1 MSDAARHT
9 PNHWASLTS
18 AATAAVVLGF
28 ASTILIVIEGA
39 RAVGAN
45 SAEQA
50 STAAI
55 LCFAMA
61 ATSAW
66 LAVRHRMPILVAWST
81 PGSVLIATSAA
92 GITWPEAI
100 GAFIFSGVL
109 MLLTGLIA
117 PLERAIERM
126 PPAIAGAMLAGVL
139 LHYVLGV
146 PEAALAEPALVLP
159 VVVAFFALRI
169 FLPMYAVPVVVV
181 LGLVLATL
189 GGGPT
194 QNVHV
199 GFTPLVFVWPQWS
212 WQAIISLGIP
222 LYLVTMASQ
231 NLPGFA
237 VLKANGYQPPVSSCL
252 KVTGLS
258 SVLAAPFGSHAVCMA
273 AITASMVAGSDSHP
287 DPAQRWKMIYPY
299 AVLYAVI
306 GLAAGT
312 FVSLLG
318 AMPREIVATVAG
330 LALFGPL
337 TGGISAM
344 MKDARDIEPALVTFL
359 VTASGV
365 SIMGVGAAFWGL
377 LIGLAL
383 WGIRRLLA

>member
-1 MSDAARHT
+1 MRASQLSAALV
-9 PNHWASLTS
+9 ASLIGYGSTIALVLS
-18 AATAAVVLGF
+18 AAA
-28 ASTILIVIEGA
+28 
-39 RAVGAN
+39 AVGAT
-45 SAEQA
+45 AEQTA
-50 STAAI
+50 SWVFAI
-55 LCFAMA
+55 CLAKA
-61 ATSAW
+61 VGSGWLSA
-66 LAVRHRMPILVAWST
+66 RYRMPVVLAWST
-81 PGSVLIATSAA
+81 PGAALIAASSGVTMA
-92 GITWPEAI
+92 EAV
-100 GAFIFSGVL
+100 GAFLLSAVL
-109 MLLTGLIA
+109 MVLTGLVRPLGRVVAAIPDGIA
-117 PLERAIERM
+117 S
-126 PPAIAGAMLAGVL
+126 GMLAGVL
-139 LHYVLGV
+139 LPFCLKLA
-146 PEAALAEPALVLP
+146 PAAAALPLLVLP
-159 VVVAFFALRI
+159 MLAVYLGVRMVRPGLAVLSALVVGVALAFATGTSPDL
-169 FLPMYAVPVVVV
+169 VPVWPRPEFVAPEFRLQVL
-181 LGLVLATL
+181 LGLGV
-189 GGGPT
+189 
-194 QNVHV
+194 
-199 GFTPLVFVWPQWS
+199 
-212 WQAIISLGIP
+212 P